1 MDVVASMS
9 NDSREMLWIDDTS
22 GGQTISLINGCAIGS
37 FDFKTDPYLP
47 DSVYVKAGNF
57 IAFNDKYN
65 RTRLYTIMT
74 VEGDDELDVHC
85 EDIGLDLINE
95 MANAWNFETDQTL
108 DFYLNQVFGNS
119 SWKVVYEASG
129 LSTQTRHLKFDN
141 NTDTKLS
148 RLESIM
154 SGFGF
159 EGDFQIT
166 MEYMSVKTME
176 FHVYKTLSN
185 KTEYDISKIYID
197 SINLI
202 SLNRSESIDD
212 LYTAVLPTGGQVA
225 GKALDISSVEYDDGQ
240 FWTTKG
246 DNKLYD
252 RLAAQKWSRFAGTSA
267 QDKTKDPA
275 YIYGH
280 YSSNTTAVGTL
291 FDEALANLKEH
302 HDVKLAYEAKLLD
315 LDSDLGDWIKI
326 VDHAKQQDVYL
337 KARIQ
342 EVTNHYTVSGED
354 EGKLANYKLLST
366 ANGDT
371 IRNLLNQIQE
381 KVSKVTV
388 SDLYFTISD
397 QGSYA
402 PINAEWSVN
411 QPDIPEGKFLWIKTV
426 DKYSDGTERVT
437 YTVTKNKIDYH
448 GPATV
453 VSRVTVYFLSTSQ
466 YSALKEDGSAPEKSD
481 WTTEQP
487 AYKDGRYFWKREIV
501 TWSDGT
507 VDYTFETY
515 DQQMTEAYKKLA
527 DANKD
532 ILNIQDQVDGL
543 IESWSA
549 DPVPTLTNYPA
560 NEWATDTVKKNHIG
574 DLYYDKSNKCYR
586 FMQNGDGSFVW
597 KLIADTDV
605 TKAIAD
611 AQKALD
617 ATDQSVTSLT
627 TEYYASTSATELE
640 GGSWSEDRPA
650 WTETNYIWSRTKTT
664 TKAGIITYSNP
675 SCIQGNSGTNGKDG
689 ISPTV
694 NISKTDG
701 STTITI
707 TDKNGIHS
715 QVVKDGINGTPGATG
730 ADGKTSYF
738 HVKYSNDGGKTF
750 TPNNGEEVGTYIGTY
765 SDFKIEDSTSVSAYT
780 WAKIKGEQ
788 GERGLQGIRGEQGI
802 PGKDGSNGAN
812 GKTSYFHIKYS
823 SVANPTSSS
832 QMTETPNIYIGTYV
846 DYVEADSSDPSK
858 YTWSRFQGV
867 QGDKGEKG
875 IPGID
880 GTNGKTSYLHIAYAD
895 SADGKTGFD
904 VSNSTNKLYIGQY
917 TDFNPTDSTDH
928 TKYSWTKIKGDK
940 GDTGAKGETG
950 TTGNLWVNP
959 AFDADKP
966 QITSIV
972 NGVKAPNGSNVN
984 ICKARDHYNDDTAFA
999 VMPRHKY
1006 RIVMH
1011 RKKIQGAKDLYAG
1024 IWYTQQTSGNPWDSY
1039 VSRIKVTALTDGWEE
1054 AIYEFICPDSKS
1066 KGCVFL
1072 QIDQGSA
1079 EENPTIWYVSN
1090 LMCIDITG
1098 LQGANGQNGSPGRG
1112 VKSTEVTY
1120 QIWSNGTSTP
1130 NGTWSTS
1137 VPDTTADKP
1146 YLWTRTVITYTDNTK
1161 STSYSVGSTLKG
1173 VNVGGRN
1180 LAKWTSTGEHW
1191 EKTSFDKNTR
1201 TFTREN
1207 TGTDENYIGLYN
1219 KTSLLPSNTYTLSAT
1234 IWSNGNVVSCDMF
1247 VYNEQITSVM
1257 QKAIS
1262 GSELTTNPQRFELL
1276 FTVPN
1281 DSTGWD
1287 SATIRFDN
1295 NGTTSEGTTAILYVK
1310 DVKLELG
1317 NIATDWTPAPED
1329 VDEGINNAQSSADK
1343 ANTNASNA
1351 QQSANSANANAS
1363 TAKKDAANANASAQQ
1378 AGDLANTAKADAAAA
1393 NTAIL
1398 TALKQI
1404 AEIQANSNEAKK
1416 LASDAWNGIS
1426 PIAQVVK
1433 ADTQGLKVLN
1443 SKDSTNYAQMQDVG
1457 FFIFVSNNQV
1467 AEFGIN
1473 SKMRNMA
1480 IQDYLMFGSHRA
1492 ETTIIKEEES
1502 TAFYWIGDVK

>member
-1 MDVVASMS
+1 MIFYILNREMDVVASMS
-9 NDSREMLWIDDTS
+9 NDSQEMLWIDDTS
-22 GGQTISLINGCAIGS
+22 GGQTISLVNGCAIGS

-166 MEYMSVKTME
+166 MEYMSVKSME
-176 FHVYKTLSN
+176 FHVYKTLGN

-212 LYTAVLPTGGQVA
+212 LYTAVLPTGGTVE
-225 GKALDISSVEYDDGQ
+225 GKPIDISSIEYDDGQ

-291 FDEALANLKEH
+291 FNEALANLKEH
-302 HDVKLAYEAKLLD
+302 HDVKLSYEAKLLD
-315 LDSDLGDWIKI
+315 LDSDLGDWINI

-342 EVTNHYTVSGED
+342 EVTNHYTISGED
-354 EGKLANYKLLST
+354 EGKLANYKLLSS

-388 SDLYFTISD
+388 SDLYFTIDD

-402 PINAEWSVN
+402 PINAEWSAN

-437 YTVTKNKIDYH
+437 YTVTKNKTDYH

-453 VSRVTVYFLSTSQ
+453 VSRVPVYFLSTSQ
-466 YSALKEDGSAPEKSD
+466 YSALKEDGSVPEKSD
-481 WTTEQP
+481 WITTQP
-487 AYKDGRYFWKREIV
+487 AYKDDRYFWKREIV
-501 TWSDGT
+501 TWSDGS
-507 VDYTFETY
+507 VDYTFATY

-532 ILNIQDQVDGL
+532 ILNLQDQVDGL

-560 NEWATDTVKKNHIG
+560 NEWTTDTAKKNHIG

-586 FMQNGDGSFVW
+586 FMQNSDGSFSW

-617 ATDQSVTSLT
+617 ATDQSVTGVT
-627 TEYYASTSATELE
+627 TEYYASTSSTELK

-664 TKAGIITYSNP
+664 TKAGITTYSSP
-675 SCIQGNSGTNGKDG
+675 SCIQGNSGTDGKDG

-694 NISKTDG
+694 AISKTDG

-707 TDKNGIHS
+707 TDKNGTHS
-715 QVVKDGINGTPGATG
+715 QVVKDGVNGTPGATG

-788 GERGLQGIRGEQGI
+788 GERGLQGIQGKQGEQGI
-802 PGKDGSNGAN
+802 PGKDGSNGTN

-832 QMTETPNIYIGTYV
+832 QMTETPSTYIGTYV
-846 DYVEADSSDPSK
+846 DYTETDSSDPSK

-880 GTNGKTSYLHIAYAD
+880 GTNGKTSYLHIAYAN

-904 VSNSTNKLYIGQY
+904 VSDSANKLYIGQY
-917 TDFNPTDSTDH
+917 TDFNPTDSTDY
-928 TKYSWTKIKGDK
+928 TKYSWTKIKGE
-940 GDTGAKGETG
+940 TGAKGNDGTSVKITAKSVTYQASTSG
-950 TTGNLWVNP
+950 TTTPTGVWVADPPTVAKGQYLWTKTVVTYSDGNSTTAYSV
-959 AFDADKP
+959 AY
-966 QITSIV
+966 QGT
-972 NGVKAPNGSNVN
+972 NG
-984 ICKARDHYNDDTAFA
+984 T
-999 VMPRHKY
+999 
-1006 RIVMH
+1006 
-1011 RKKIQGAKDLYAG
+1011 
-1024 IWYTQQTSGNPWDSY
+1024 
-1039 VSRIKVTALTDGWEE
+1039 
-1054 AIYEFICPDSKS
+1054 
-1066 KGCVFL
+1066 
-1072 QIDQGSA
+1072 
-1079 EENPTIWYVSN
+1079 
-1090 LMCIDITG
+1090 
-1098 LQGANGQNGSPGRG
+1098 NGQNGTNGIG

-1120 QIWSNGTSTP
+1120 QIWANGTTTP
-1130 NGTWSTS
+1130 SGTWVAT

-1146 YLWTRTVITYTDNTK
+1146 YLWTRTIITYTDNTK

-1180 LAKWTSTGEHW
+1180 LIDGSDNLNDWGWYSEKGHQYTIDYTDDYATIVVTTPGTGRQFTSYAMHSSSVIARL
-1191 EKTSFDKNTR
+1191 KPNT
-1201 TFTREN
+1201 
-1207 TGTDENYIGLYN
+1207 Y
-1219 KTSLLPSNTYTLSAT
+1219 YTLSFKCEGAIDGCT
-1234 IWSNGNVVSCDMF
+1234 VGIRRNDSNGLITNVDFIKV
-1247 VYNEQITSVM
+1247 
-1257 QKAIS
+1257 
-1262 GSELTTNPQRFELL
+1262 TN
-1276 FTVPN
+1276 
-1281 DSTGWD
+1281 GIA
-1287 SATIRFDN
+1287 SATIHTIDSIVSDN
-1295 NGTTSEGTTAILYVK
+1295 QVIYIGGLNKKGTFKFGRP
-1310 DVKLELG
+1310 KLELG

-1343 ANTNASNA
+1343 AQTNASNA
-1351 QQSANSANANAS
+1351 QQTANNAQDTANKADAKADQAISDAASAS
-1363 TAKKDAANANASAQQ
+1363 TAAQIAKKQ
-1378 AGDLANTAKADAAAA
+1378 ADAAQAKSDEANRIANGAA
-1393 NTAIL
+1393 AT
-1398 TALKQI
+1398 
-1404 AEIQANSNEAKK
+1404 
-1416 LASDAWNGIS
+1416 IS

-1433 ADTQGLKVLN
+1433 VDSQGLKILN
-1443 SKDSTNYAQMQDVG
+1443 SEKETSYAQMQSTGLYV
-1457 FFIFVSNNQV
+1457 FVNKEQRSV
-1467 AEFGIN
+1467 FGVT
-1473 SKMRNMA
+1473 SKTENLA
-1480 IQDYLMFGSHRA
+1480 VQDYLMFGAHRA
-1492 ETTIIKEEES
+1492 EMRIEDGEEGTALFHVGDIK
-1502 TAFYWIGDVK
+1502 